1 MKKSIIII
9 AVILVAS
16 FTSNLFAQNT
26 ATATS
31 PTAAKIVE
39 TIAIGP
45 GVTGLDLNFGTM
57 SKPSTIATVTVP
69 NGGGARTFTGT
80 ITLLNQNPAHKAAS
94 YATTGDPSA
103 YYTITLPGT
112 IQVTYTNGSVSESMD
127 VDNFKCSKPD
137 LGNVQF
143 DGTGHD
149 NFTVGATLNLAANQ
163 AAGSYTG
170 SYPVTVAYN

>member
-9 AVILVAS
+9 AVILMAS
-16 FTSNLFAQNT
+16 FSSNLFAQNQT
-26 ATATS
+26 ATANS

-39 TIAIGP
+39 TITIGP
-45 GVTGLDLNFGTM
+45 DATGLDLNFGTM

-69 NGGGARTFTGT
+69 NNGGIRTSTGT
-80 ITLLNQNPAHKAAS
+80 ITLLSQNPVHKAAS
-94 YATTGDPSA
+94 YATTGDNLA

-112 IQVTYTNGSVSESMD
+112 INVTNTGAGAETMVVNG
-127 VDNFKCSKPD
+127 FTCSKPD

-143 DGTGHD
+143 DASGD
-149 NFTVGATLNLAANQ
+149 DSFTVGATLNLAANQ